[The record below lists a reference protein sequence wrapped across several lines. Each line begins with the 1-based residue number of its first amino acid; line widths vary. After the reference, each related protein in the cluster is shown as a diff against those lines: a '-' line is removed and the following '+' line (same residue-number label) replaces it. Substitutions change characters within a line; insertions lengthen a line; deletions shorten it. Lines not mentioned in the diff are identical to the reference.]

1 MPPLAA
7 QMWVSFWKWAP
18 LIRLPLLP
26 EQFYNLEAFNLY
38 KFVFC
43 YCSSVLQSFA
53 QGLFKWYLHCQDC

>member
-1 MPPLAA
+1 MRALLRSGP
-7 QMWVSFWKWAP
+7 P

-26 EQFYNLEAFNLY
+26 EQFYQLETFNLY

-53 QGLFKWYLHCQDC
+53 QGLLIVGLV